1 MYLDED
7 IRDHYTPL
15 ELTDKEVFIG
25 LWTAPKTVFRF
36 INESCYDKYG
46 YLLEAAPA
54 LWTFVLFVIGVA
66 EVQKFTYGKAVL
78 NILLPVLVIAVPLV
92 AFILLLQS

>member
-1 MYLDED
+1 
-7 IRDHYTPL
+7 
-15 ELTDKEVFIG
+15 
-25 LWTAPKTVFRF
+25 
-36 INESCYDKYG
+36 
-46 YLLEAAPA
+46 
-54 LWTFVLFVIGVA
+54 VLFVIGAA